1 MTRRGTCSNCLFSRH
16 SSTEPSH
23 ETNEE
28 LTARLMR
35 FAKSGPMMQLFILTA
50 IHKYADQC
58 VKAGAATFDTAL
70 LSGAAWVRCAQEA
83 LENLDRHLGV
93 RPPADATEP
102 T

>member
-16 SSTEPSH
+16 SSTEPGH

-70 LSGAAWVRCAQEA
+70 LSGAAWVLCAKEA
-83 LENLDRHLGV
+83 LENIDRHLAV
-93 RPPADATEP
+93 SPSTDARDP

>member
-1 MTRRGTCSNCLFSRH
+1 MTRKGTCSNCLFSRN
-16 SSTEPSH
+16 SGH

-50 IHKYADQC
+50 IHKYAEQC
-58 VKAGAATFDTAL
+58 VKAGAATFDTAF
-70 LSGAAWVRCAQEA
+70 LSGAAWVLCAKEA
-83 LENLDRHLGV
+83 LENIDRHLAL
-93 RPPADATEP
+93 PHSPDAPDP

>member
-1 MTRRGTCSNCLFSRH
+1 MSCRNCLFSRL
-16 SSTEPSH
+16 SSPTKLDH

-50 IHKYADQC
+50 IHKYAEEC
-58 VKAGAATFDTAL
+58 VTAGAATFDSGFM
-70 LSGAAWVRCAQEA
+70 SGAAWVRSAKEA

-93 RPPADATEP
+93 HTVIPSAGAP
-102 T
+102 